1 MKKLIFMFLAAFI
14 LSSCDEFI
22 HDIDFLFRE
31 KITLKG
37 KLSKSQKV
45 PSKFSAKSSSNAF
58 TLADAKKVMIFYG
71 NEYLLENI
79 NSDGSFSKAVP
90 VGNSTVIA
98 FLTANNE
105 FIGNLFTG
113 GLNFLPLAGIDYNIN
128 SIDFSTLTLDGTR
141 VIPQNDP
148 IGKTIIISDSE
159 LDFMKKVGVYY
170 ESLAKNIDMNND
182 GKPDVLSDINFNLN
196 TENGFTAGNYG
207 INGST
212 EPKISSTIEYKG
224 GRCLIIEGFTNWFSK
239 QDRNIMYDAILSG
252 PEDNPHNDL
261 ENYMNKGDFN
271 DNELGNSFQLKFRR
285 LKDEPLNTGKYNL
298 LMDNKKFS
306 FNFNFDLNMKDFWVY
321 TLPTLHVNSK
331 GEITNV
337 SLKFQLPDGRE
348 VDPKKLLSTS
358 IGVQFNVL
366 VFDKSMEKYK
376 YQQGQGTS
384 ASVEVVRQD
393 IMTSLKKDYDFYNVK
408 LSVPIKLSNID
419 GLNTTYYD
427 MFGNRA
433 NNRWLH

>member
-1 MKKLIFMFLAAFI
+1 
-14 LSSCDEFI
+14 
-22 HDIDFLFRE
+22 
-31 KITLKG
+31 
-37 KLSKSQKV
+37 
-45 PSKFSAKSSSNAF
+45 
-58 TLADAKKVMIFYG
+58 
-71 NEYLLENI
+71 
-79 NSDGSFSKAVP
+79 
-90 VGNSTVIA
+90 
-98 FLTANNE
+98 
-105 FIGNLFTG
+105 
-113 GLNFLPLAGIDYNIN
+113 
-128 SIDFSTLTLDGTR
+128 
-141 VIPQNDP
+141 
-148 IGKTIIISDSE
+148 
-159 LDFMKKVGVYY
+159 
-170 ESLAKNIDMNND
+170 
-182 GKPDVLSDINFNLN
+182 
-196 TENGFTAGNYG
+196 
-207 INGST
+207 
-212 EPKISSTIEYKG
+212 
-224 GRCLIIEGFTNWFSK
+224 
-239 QDRNIMYDAILSG
+239 MYDAILSG

-261 ENYMNKGDFN
+261 ENYMNQGDFN
-271 DNELGNSFQLKFRR
+271 DNELGDRFQLKFRR

-384 ASVEVVRQD
+384 ALVEVVRQD

-408 LSVPIKLSNID
+408 LSVPIKLSNIE

-433 NNRWLH
+433 GNNWLP

>member
-1 MKKLIFMFLAAFI
+1 
-14 LSSCDEFI
+14 
-22 HDIDFLFRE
+22 
-31 KITLKG
+31 
-37 KLSKSQKV
+37 
-45 PSKFSAKSSSNAF
+45 
-58 TLADAKKVMIFYG
+58 
-71 NEYLLENI
+71 
-79 NSDGSFSKAVP
+79 
-90 VGNSTVIA
+90 
-98 FLTANNE
+98 
-105 FIGNLFTG
+105 
-113 GLNFLPLAGIDYNIN
+113 
-128 SIDFSTLTLDGTR
+128 
-141 VIPQNDP
+141 
-148 IGKTIIISDSE
+148 
-159 LDFMKKVGVYY
+159 
-170 ESLAKNIDMNND
+170 
-182 GKPDVLSDINFNLN
+182 
-196 TENGFTAGNYG
+196 
-207 INGST
+207 
-212 EPKISSTIEYKG
+212 
-224 GRCLIIEGFTNWFSK
+224 
-239 QDRNIMYDAILSG
+239 MYDAILSG

-271 DNELGNSFQLKFRR
+271 DNELGDRFQLKFRR

-384 ASVEVVRQD
+384 ALVEVVRQD

-408 LSVPIKLSNID
+408 LSVPIKLSNIE

-433 NNRWLH
+433 GNNWLP

>member
-1 MKKLIFMFLAAFI
+1 
-14 LSSCDEFI
+14 
-22 HDIDFLFRE
+22 
-31 KITLKG
+31 
-37 KLSKSQKV
+37 
-45 PSKFSAKSSSNAF
+45 
-58 TLADAKKVMIFYG
+58 
-71 NEYLLENI
+71 
-79 NSDGSFSKAVP
+79 
-90 VGNSTVIA
+90 
-98 FLTANNE
+98 
-105 FIGNLFTG
+105 
-113 GLNFLPLAGIDYNIN
+113 
-128 SIDFSTLTLDGTR
+128 
-141 VIPQNDP
+141 
-148 IGKTIIISDSE
+148 
-159 LDFMKKVGVYY
+159 MKKVGVYY

-182 GKPDVLSDINFNLN
+182 GIPDVLSDINFNLN

-224 GRCLIIEGFTNWFSK
+224 GRSLIIEGFTNWFSK
-239 QDRNIMYDAILSG
+239 RDRNIMYDAILSG

-271 DNELGNSFQLKFRR
+271 DNELGDRFQLKFRR

-306 FNFNFDLNMKDFWVY
+306 FNFNFDLNMKDFWVF

-384 ASVEVVRQD
+384 ALVEVVRQD

-408 LSVPIKLSNID
+408 LSVPIKLSNIE

-433 NNRWLH
+433 GNNWLP

>member
-1 MKKLIFMFLAAFI
+1 
-14 LSSCDEFI
+14 
-22 HDIDFLFRE
+22 
-31 KITLKG
+31 
-37 KLSKSQKV
+37 
-45 PSKFSAKSSSNAF
+45 
-58 TLADAKKVMIFYG
+58 
-71 NEYLLENI
+71 
-79 NSDGSFSKAVP
+79 
-90 VGNSTVIA
+90 
-98 FLTANNE
+98 
-105 FIGNLFTG
+105 
-113 GLNFLPLAGIDYNIN
+113 
-128 SIDFSTLTLDGTR
+128 
-141 VIPQNDP
+141 
-148 IGKTIIISDSE
+148 
-159 LDFMKKVGVYY
+159 
-170 ESLAKNIDMNND
+170 
-182 GKPDVLSDINFNLN
+182 
-196 TENGFTAGNYG
+196 
-207 INGST
+207 
-212 EPKISSTIEYKG
+212 
-224 GRCLIIEGFTNWFSK
+224 
-239 QDRNIMYDAILSG
+239 
-252 PEDNPHNDL
+252 
-261 ENYMNKGDFN
+261 
-271 DNELGNSFQLKFRR
+271 
-285 LKDEPLNTGKYNL
+285 
-298 LMDNKKFS
+298 
-306 FNFNFDLNMKDFWVY
+306 MKDFWVY